1 MMPLTEGACKPYLDK
16 CGVCNSNECDN
27 GTYQC
32 QDYLCNEILD
42 DLQNHEITSGL
53 IQTKDSTVMEDT
65 SLNDLQSSH
74 KIVPGPIQT
83 KGSAVSDALL
93 LDDILELNFKP
104 KPDLN
109 VKLPEDKEVP
119 RISGCEF
126 LSTGELLLYDHRNDQ
141 LKLLDYFLVVQS
153 SLALDEPHDVPL
165 LDGNTAGV
173 TMPFKRK
180 LQYVKPALAADKT
193 ISFDTEC
200 WGVAATCDEIF

>member
-1 MMPLTEGACKPYLDK
+1 M
-16 CGVCNSNECDN
+16 
-27 GTYQC
+27 
-32 QDYLCNEILD
+32 
-42 DLQNHEITSGL
+42 
-53 IQTKDSTVMEDT
+53 
-65 SLNDLQSSH
+65 NDLQSSH

-104 KPDLN
+104 KPNLN
-109 VKLPEDKEVP
+109 VKLTEDKEVP

-141 LKLLDYFLVVQS
+141 LKLLDYCLVVQS
-153 SLALDEPHDVPL
+153 SLALDEPHDVSL

-180 LQYVKPALAADKT
+180 LQYVKPALAADKPFHLT
-193 ISFDTEC
+193 RNAGELRQLVMKFSSHVIRPCHHTDQ
-200 WGVAATCDEIF
+200 ATLEFWIFRGTRRGD